1 MPWAKFL
8 SPVALPQKGRK
19 MFDESVLPEPG
30 ASRSGSSLD
39 QLVYLTSKEGII
51 RKGDIVAIPSD
62 TNTAWKTDDKYW
74 YTYVQGR
81 KTTLQET
88 LEPVVL
94 LEHAVDGD
102 PTMALVRRLLRKKD
116 DYGDLGAD
124 SNELVYSCRSDVFRR
139 EGQTPAPYSRNGA
152 GDCYYLILGENDS
165 GELEAISHSHAVIN
179 QGFDPT
185 APAAV
190 QQPMRG
196 LDLFCGGGNLGRG
209 SEEGGAVKMEWA
221 VDYFNEAIHPY
232 HANSWNFS
240 EALQWIRQ

>member
-1 MPWAKFL
+1 MSHLQCRCNADGEPAI
-8 SPVALPQKGRK
+8 SPY
-19 MFDESVLPEPG
+19 SVGDTL
-30 ASRSGSSLD
+30 
-39 QLVYLTSKEGII
+39 LVKATSCI
-51 RKGDIVAIPSD
+51 
-62 TNTAWKTDDKYW
+62 
-74 YTYVQGR
+74 
-81 KTTLQET
+81 ET

-124 SNELVYSCRSDVFRR
+124 SNELVYSCRSDVCEVSAVVRRCHVRLYTLQVRR

-240 EALQWIRQ
+240 EALQWILSLIHI